1 MSATQLEQDTTHDP
15 GADAGREPPQWP
27 HWAHVIADSPAL
39 SVAAMVLAAAM
50 IVAVAILIGAAT
62 DALTGPGHAKVDTF
76 TDPLGRDCTQ
86 LTKGHALALSCAP
99 KPLEDRIADGLRG
112 QA

>member
-1 MSATQLEQDTTHDP
+1 MSATQIEQDTTTEDP
-15 GADAGREPPQWP
+15 GPDVGRERPLW
-27 HWAHVIADSPAL
+27 L
-39 SVAAMVLAAAM
+39 
-50 IVAVAILIGAAT
+50 AVANVVVFLIAV
-62 DALTGPGHAKVDTF
+62 ALLGGLALNAVTGLGHAKVDTF